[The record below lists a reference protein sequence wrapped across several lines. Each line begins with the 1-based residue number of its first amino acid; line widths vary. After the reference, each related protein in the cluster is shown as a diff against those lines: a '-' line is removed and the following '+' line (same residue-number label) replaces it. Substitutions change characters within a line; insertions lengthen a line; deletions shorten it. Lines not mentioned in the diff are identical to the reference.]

1 MKAALRSFL
10 LTMFV
15 VTLGS
20 CCLWAQTSQAA
31 TSIGNETQM
40 VPVDA
45 KSAAVFP
52 QFSARNHRYVLRPGD
67 VLGVSFPYT
76 PEFNQSVA
84 VQPDGFITL
93 RQLPDL
99 KVTGMNLP
107 QLRVAIQRAYSG
119 ILKNPEISIE
129 LREFEKPYFIAGGQV
144 GKPGKYELIG
154 DTTVSEGVAM
164 AGGFTEAAKHSQ
176 VLLVRRVSDNQIAV
190 KKLNLKAMM
199 AQADMREDVHLE
211 PGDQLFVPQNFI
223 SKLKDFVRV
232 SLVFPF
238 HPY

>member
-1 MKAALRSFL
+1 
-10 LTMFV
+10 
-15 VTLGS
+15 
-20 CCLWAQTSQAA
+20 
-31 TSIGNETQM
+31 
-40 VPVDA
+40 
-45 KSAAVFP
+45 
-52 QFSARNHRYVLRPGD
+52 
-67 VLGVSFPYT
+67 
-76 PEFNQSVA
+76 
-84 VQPDGFITL
+84 
-93 RQLPDL
+93 
-99 KVTGMNLP
+99 MNLP

-176 VLLVRRVSDNQIAV
+176 VLLVRRVSDNQIEV

-211 PGDQLFVPQNFI
+211 PGDQLFIPQNFI